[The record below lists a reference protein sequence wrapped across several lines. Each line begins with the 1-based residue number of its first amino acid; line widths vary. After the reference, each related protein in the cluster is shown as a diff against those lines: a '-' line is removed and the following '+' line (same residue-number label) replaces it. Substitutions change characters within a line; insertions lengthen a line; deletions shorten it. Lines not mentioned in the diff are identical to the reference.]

1 MSRFPIPSTKTL
13 NHQSTHTM
21 PTYTPPSTASPAHK
35 VFASFINAFG
45 AFNVDDMLSYLDS
58 TATFTLLPK
67 AMGVP
72 PMSKKHLGPY
82 FKTQIIPAFDTME
95 VC

>member
-1 MSRFPIPSTKTL
+1 
-13 NHQSTHTM
+13 M
-21 PTYTPPSTASPAHK
+21 PTYTPPPTASPAHK
-35 VFASFINAFG
+35 VFASFINAFD
-45 AFNVDDMLSYLDS
+45 AFNVDDMLSHLDN

-82 FKTQIIPAFDTME
+82 FKTQIVPAFDTME
-95 VC
+95 VR